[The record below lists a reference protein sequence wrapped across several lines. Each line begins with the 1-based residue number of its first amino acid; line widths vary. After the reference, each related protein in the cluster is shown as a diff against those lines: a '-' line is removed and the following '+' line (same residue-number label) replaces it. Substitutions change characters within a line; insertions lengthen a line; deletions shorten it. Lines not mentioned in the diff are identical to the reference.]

1 MKYQIL
7 ENVNRFNDFE
17 IVDINTNQKQRIRFK
32 WCGTNMKQSGTWDY
46 APLFEMAEI
55 GVDSFNEFR
64 LKLHQD
70 DKYAEQQLIMNR
82 RHDIWWEKHKTEKVK
97 YEVSTTYTPHNL
109 AVRIRRPVQFKARFN
124 NYLMK
129 CKDIDGTK
137 YLFSATLTD
146 KEVMTYQEWAVN
158 LGVYKILQKYDE
170 LISSF
175 NSFTYKLGLNRT
187 SEQVQMLKAHKK
199 SVKLLRKW
207 LSEDEF
213 RWLVHQ
219 DELKVE
225 HEDEIYIIKKDP
237 HSFVEV
243 VKSDKT
249 KEEYCLIPKDS
260 GVAVGDA
267 LLSKIM
273 MIKTNPKLFKQVAQ
287 KRGLL

>member
-97 YEVSTTYTPHNL
+97 YEVSTTYTPHTL

-175 NSFTYKLGLNRT
+175 NSFTYKLGLNLT